1 MEIGLITAKDLFMAI
16 ACVKTRAS
24 CGVDAPI
31 VTVEV
36 HLSNGLPAFN
46 LVGLPE
52 TSVKEAKER
61 VRSALINAGF
71 EVPQRRI
78 TVNLAP
84 ADLPKQGG
92 RYDLPIAIGILAASG
107 QIPATHLAQYEF
119 IGELALSGQVRPCSG
134 ILPAIIAAKN
144 QSHHLFMP
152 LDNRYEAELVGYE
165 HCYFVAH
172 LQHLAAFMH
181 GQSQLPKLDNLPQ
194 WIEDAPTDESY
205 LCMSEVIGQHQ
216 AKHALE
222 IAAAGGHNMLMLG
235 PPGTGKSMLANRIIP
250 LMPRLTYEEAIEVAA
265 IHSVAALPIKPANFL
280 NRPFRAPHHTCS
292 SISLVGGGAHP
303 KPGEISLAHR
313 GILFLDEIAEFPR
326 KVLDCLREPMES
338 GEVVISRAAA
348 KMTFS
353 SRFQLIAAMNPS
365 PCGDTEHARAT
376 PDQIQRYLS
385 RLSGPFLDRFD
396 LTIDVPKLPA
406 GSLTQ
411 PQTHSETSAS
421 IAARVKQARHTQ
433 LSRCGILNCELSP
446 KLLNQHS
453 GISQQDLAFLEQS
466 VVKLGLSVRSFHRIQ
481 RVARTIADLQGCP
494 NTERSHIAQALG
506 YRAMDRLLASLS
518 RQ

>member
-1 MEIGLITAKDLFMAI
+1 MAI
-16 ACVKTRAS
+16 ACVITRAC
-24 CGVDAPI
+24 CGVEAPK

-52 TSVKEAKER
+52 TSVKEARER

-71 EVPQRRI
+71 EFPMQRI

-107 QIPATHLAQYEF
+107 QIPTAQLVHCEF
-119 IGELALSGQVRPCSG
+119 IGELALSGDVRSCIG

-144 QSHHLFMP
+144 QQHQLFIP
-152 LDNRYEAELVGYE
+152 IENRHEAELVGYQQT
-165 HCYFVAH
+165 HFVAH

-181 GQSQLPKLDNLPQ
+181 GQAKLPLVDQQPQ
-194 WIEDAPTDESY
+194 WFEEAPSGPT
-205 LCMSEVIGQHQ
+205 LCLSEVIGQYQ
-216 AKHALE
+216 AKQGLE
-222 IAAAGGHNMLMLG
+222 IAAAGGHNTLFLG

-250 LMPRLTYEEAIEVAA
+250 LLPKLSYEEAIDVAA
-265 IHSVAALPIKPANFL
+265 IHSVAGLNIKPNAFL
-280 NRPFRAPHHTCS
+280 ERPFRAPHHTCS
-292 SISLVGGGAHP
+292 SISLVGGGSIP

-313 GILFLDEIAEFPR
+313 GVLFLDEIAEFPR

-348 KMTFS
+348 KVKFS

-365 PCGDTEHARAT
+365 PCGDVDNARST

-396 LTIDVPKLPA
+396 LTIEVPKLPA
-406 GSLTQ
+406 GTLTQ
-411 PQTHSETSAS
+411 TQQTTESSDS
-421 IAARVKQARHTQ
+421 IAKRVNRARELQF
-433 LSRCGILNCELSP
+433 SRAGVLNSELSP
-446 KLLNQHS
+446 TLLKQHLS
-453 GISQQDLAFLEQS
+453 MSQADLEFLDQS
-466 VVKLGLSVRSFHRIQ
+466 VQQLGLSVRSFHRIQ
-481 RVARTIADLQGCP
+481 RVARTIADLQQSST
-494 NTERSHIAQALG
+494 TERRHIAQALG
-506 YRAMDRLLASLS
+506 YRAMDRLMNRLS
-518 RQ
+518 QQ

>member
-1 MEIGLITAKDLFMAI
+1 MAI
-16 ACVKTRAS
+16 ACVMTRAC
-24 CGVDAPI
+24 CGVEAPK

-52 TSVKEAKER
+52 TSVKEARER

-71 EVPQRRI
+71 EFPMQRI

-107 QIPATHLAQYEF
+107 QVPIDKLPHSEF
-119 IGELALSGQVRPCSG
+119 IGELALSGEVRPCIG

-144 QSHHLFMP
+144 QQHQLFIP
-152 LDNRYEAELVGYE
+152 LDNRHEAELVGFE
-165 HCYFVAH
+165 KTHFVAH

-181 GQSQLPKLDNLPQ
+181 GQAQLPLVDQQPQ
-194 WIEDAPTDESY
+194 WFEEITTGPE
-205 LCMSEVIGQHQ
+205 LCLSEVIGQYQ
-216 AKHALE
+216 AKQGLE
-222 IAAAGGHNMLMLG
+222 IAAAGGHNTLFLG

-250 LMPRLTYEEAIEVAA
+250 LLPKLSYEEAIDVAA
-265 IHSVAALPIKPANFL
+265 IHSVAGLNIKPNAFL
-280 NRPFRAPHHTCS
+280 ERPFRAPHHTCS
-292 SISLVGGGAHP
+292 SISLVGGGSIP

-313 GILFLDEIAEFPR
+313 GVLFLDEIAEFPR

-348 KMTFS
+348 KVKFS

-365 PCGDTEHARAT
+365 PCGDIDNTRST

-396 LTIDVPKLPA
+396 LTIEVPKLPA
-406 GSLTQ
+406 GTLTQ
-411 PQTHSETSAS
+411 PQKVAESSDS
-421 IAARVKQARHTQ
+421 IAKRVNLARERQ
-433 LSRCGILNCELSP
+433 LSRAGVLNSELSP
-446 KLLNQHS
+446 SMLKQHLHMTQADLEFLDKS
-453 GISQQDLAFLEQS
+453 VQQ
-466 VVKLGLSVRSFHRIQ
+466 LGLSVRSFHRIQ
-481 RVARTIADLQGCP
+481 RVARTIADLQQSKT
-494 NTERSHIAQALG
+494 TERRHIAQALG
-506 YRAMDRLLASLS
+506 YRAMDRLMNRLA
-518 RQ
+518 QQ